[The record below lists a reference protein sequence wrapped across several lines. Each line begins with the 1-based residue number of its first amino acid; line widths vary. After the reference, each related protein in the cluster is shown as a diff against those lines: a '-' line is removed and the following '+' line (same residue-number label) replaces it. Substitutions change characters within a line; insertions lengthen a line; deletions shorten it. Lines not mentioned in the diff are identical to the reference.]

1 MLGKGV
7 HVPVAMNVPKEY
19 SVHREY
25 FREGQFEQLNESDQ
39 GVKEREV
46 GVHPGTGDLLE
57 EMVR

>member
-1 MLGKGV
+1 M
-7 HVPVAMNVPKEY
+7 AMNVPKEY